1 MEKRI
6 TKFDC
11 CKQEINVPGTV
22 VERSTLTAELGST
35 NMVFPEPHTNPST
48 VDCEESEED
57 SYDDVDDDDEDADIP
72 YFSDIEMMVNITN
85 FFSYDLLR
93 GSLLC
98 SGFYN
103 LHMLFSRY
111 LRWIYVQL
119 MRSQIS
125 LDEVTPLILV
135 LVSDYLLH
143 Y

>member
-1 MEKRI
+1 MEKLI

-22 VERSTLTAELGST
+22 AELSTLTAELGST
-35 NMVFPEPHTNPST
+35 NMVFPEPHTNPSAL
-48 VDCEESEED
+48 DCEESEED
-57 SYDDVDDDDEDADIP
+57 SYDDVDEDDEDADIP
-72 YFSDIEMMVNITN
+72 YFSDIETMVNITKFQLL
-85 FFSYDLLR
+85 FFSYDLLL

-98 SGFYN
+98 SAFYN

-135 LVSDYLLH
+135 LVSD
-143 Y
+143 